1 MRVLFTSP
9 IFEHPAAGGPQLRIE
24 NSIKALA
31 TKCELHV
38 IARAPAARAERSRT
52 AEFFRAYCRE
62 FRFAPRLERDV
73 PANRVMRKLGNT
85 WRGLL
90 DADAREDARLILED
104 VDRHGIGIV
113 WFGYGN
119 LSFPLMR
126 RIRALRPRLKLVC
139 DTDSVWSR
147 FVLRELPYAS
157 GLRKLRI
164 SRSGRSKQHEERAW
178 VELCEVTTAVSEVDA
193 EYYRGLTRQQ
203 DRIHLFPNVIDV
215 ASYGTRP
222 ARPPG
227 FRNPSIYLAGSFGHF
242 HSPMDTAARWVL
254 EKVLPGLL
262 QRIPA
267 LHFYIVGNN
276 SDKGF
281 GHLNGPNITATGRLD
296 SVLPYLCHADVAL
309 VPLHFESGTRFK
321 ILEAGACG
329 IPLVSTTLGAEGIP
343 LVDGRDILV
352 ADQPEAFATAILRLL
367 EDKPLAAGLA
377 ANCARLVRGQFSV
390 ERLARDAEG
399 ILAYLDRAL
408 PAAHAG

>member
-9 IFEHPAAGGPQLRIE
+9 ILEHPAAGGPQLRIE
-24 NSIKALA
+24 NSIKALS

-38 IARAPAARAERSRT
+38 ISRAPAPRADRART

-62 FRFAPRLERDV
+62 FRFPPRLERDAQ
-73 PANRVMRKLGNT
+73 ANRVLRRLGRT
-85 WRGLL
+85 LRGLL
-90 DADAREDARLILED
+90 DADAREDAQLILEH
-104 VDRHGIGIV
+104 VDRHRIGIV

-119 LSFPLMR
+119 LSFLLMR

-164 SRSGRSKQHEERAW
+164 SRSGRSKQLEERAW

-193 EYYRGLTRQQ
+193 EYYRELTPQQ

-215 ASYGTRP
+215 ESYGACP
-222 ARPPG
+222 AKPPG

-242 HSPMDTAARWVL
+242 HSPMDAAARWVL
-254 EKVLPGLL
+254 EKVLPILL
-262 QRIPA
+262 KTYPD

-281 GHLNGPNITATGRLD
+281 GHLNGPNVTATGRLD

-309 VPLHFESGTRFK
+309 VPLKFESGTRFK
-321 ILEAGACG
+321 ILEAGACN

-343 LVDGRDILV
+343 VVDGEHILI
-352 ADQPEAFATAILRLL
+352 ADQPEAFAKAILRLL
-367 EDKPLAAGLA
+367 DDKAFAAGLA
-377 ANCARLVRGQFSV
+377 RNCRQLVHERFSV
-390 ERLARDAEG
+390 ETLAHQAQG
-399 ILAYLDRAL
+399 ILNYLRDLNSRRQ
-408 PAAHAG
+408 

>member
-9 IFEHPAAGGPQLRIE
+9 ILEHPAAGGPQLRIE
-24 NSIKALA
+24 NSIKALS
-31 TKCELHV
+31 TRCELDV
-38 IARAPAARAERSRT
+38 ISRSPAPPEVRAQT
-52 AEFFRAYCRE
+52 ADFFRAYSSE
-62 FRFAPRLERDV
+62 FRYPPRLERDAS
-73 PANRVMRKLGNT
+73 ANRALRRLRRT
-85 WRGLL
+85 FRGLL
-90 DADAREDARLILED
+90 DSDAREDAHQILGH
-104 VDRHGIGIV
+104 VDRHRIGIV

-119 LSFPLMR
+119 ISFPLMR
-126 RIRALRPRLKLVC
+126 RIRALRPHLKLVC

-164 SRSGRSKQHEERAW
+164 SRSGKRKEREERAW

-193 EYYRGLTRQQ
+193 EYYRGLTPHQR
-203 DRIHLFPNVIDV
+203 RIHVFPNVIDV
-215 ASYGTRP
+215 ESYSTRP
-222 ARPPG
+222 ARPTG

-254 EKVLPGLL
+254 EKVLPRLL
-262 QRIPA
+262 QRFPD

-343 LVDGRDILV
+343 VVDGRDILI
-352 ADQPEAFATAILRLL
+352 ADQPEAFSNAILKLL
-367 EDKPLAAGLA
+367 EDKPLASRIA
-377 ANCARLVRGQFSV
+377 ASCERLVRQQFSLA
-390 ERLARDAEG
+390 RLARDAEG
-399 ILAYLDRAL
+399 ILAYLDRTP